1 MGIENLLHFEGT
13 QSERSCSKFMFWAG
27 SGINPCQ
34 HQHDSMSVSP
44 NAKQKKLGI
53 SQPLF
58 PLLFDTAQHNQV
70 SHRALQ
76 AEQKELFIICVIN
89 PFLISKLISTHVNYS
104 KEIPITSVMPIS
116 GLLLLGNLVPSCWC
130 PVQRLCGGGRI
141 QEASSCSNYKK
152 ICQLTESLLPGLS

>member
-1 MGIENLLHFEGT
+1 MGLENLLHFEGT

-44 NAKQKKLGI
+44 NAKQKKPGI

-70 SHRALQ
+70 SHHALQ

-104 KEIPITSVMPIS
+104 KEIPITSVMC
-116 GLLLLGNLVPSCWC
+116 LG
-130 PVQRLCGGGRI
+130 
-141 QEASSCSNYKK
+141 SSCLAVLCLHVGAQSRDCVEEEEFRRPAVVL
-152 ICQLTESLLPGLS
+152 IIRRSAS